1 MTDNQNFCLK
11 IVELEITLGFFR
23 VRNLEKGMPK
33 SLLGL
38 MAKNMLWILMYFYYL
53 HMWDFY
59 STKKTIAHFDRFCSS
74 YSRVPLLSNDN

>member
-1 MTDNQNFCLK
+1 MTDNQDFCLK

-38 MAKNMLWILMYFYYL
+38 MAKKEVMFEY
-53 HMWDFY
+53 
-59 STKKTIAHFDRFCSS
+59 RFIRHIGICS
-74 YSRVPLLSNDN
+74 